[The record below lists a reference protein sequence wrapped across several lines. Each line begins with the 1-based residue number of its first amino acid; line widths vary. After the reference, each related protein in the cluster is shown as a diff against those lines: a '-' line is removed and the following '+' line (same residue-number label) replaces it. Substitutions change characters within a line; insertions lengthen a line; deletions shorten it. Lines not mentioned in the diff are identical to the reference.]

1 MPRPIPCT
9 SKRCASSPRR
19 AKHPSPACSAASR
32 SATTV
37 RRGWSRLWRRQAWW
51 AHCSPMAA
59 ARSMA
64 PRHPRNDPSMIIHKL
79 AAWGRAVPAV
89 SLMLLAAFSVTTPAC
104 ASPAAAS
111 ASAAAEVEKYLS
123 GLASWSADFEQT
135 IDDGHGNVLRSAAGR
150 LYLQRPGKF
159 RWDYSQPSEQL
170 VLADGKQIWFY
181 DKDLAQANVRDMD
194 NSLASTP
201 ASLLSGSGSVSTQF
215 DVTALPPSAGLQWFQ
230 LVPKHA
236 DTDFQLVRI
245 GFDKGELRS
254 MFLADKLNQI
264 TQLTFSN
271 SKRNLPLAP
280 DLFSFVPPAGVDV
293 IGRGK

>member
-1 MPRPIPCT
+1 MTIH
-9 SKRCASSPRR
+9 SF
-19 AKHPSPACSAASR
+19 
-32 SATTV
+32 
-37 RRGWSRLWRRQAWW
+37 
-51 AHCSPMAA
+51 A
-59 ARSMA
+59 ARFAALSLIFSA
-64 PRHPRNDPSMIIHKL
+64 LLCGTPS
-79 AAWGRAVPAV
+79 AY
-89 SLMLLAAFSVTTPAC
+89 
-104 ASPAAAS
+104 ASPTTD
-111 ASAAAEVEKYLS
+111 VEKYLN

-194 NSLASTP
+194 TSLASTP
-201 ASLLSGSGSVSTQF
+201 ASLLSGSASVGAQF
-215 DVTALPPSAGLQWFQ
+215 NVTALPPSAGLQWFQ
-230 LVPKHA
+230 LIPKHS

-245 GFDKGELRS
+245 GFNKSGELAS

-271 SKRNLPLAP
+271 SKRNDKFAP